1 MMIITKLR
9 AVCNHNT
16 HTTKSRDCLCRLCML
31 LVVFDWSGHCR
42 CIVSLDIYIVVTI
55 HCGQMAFDS
64 LDETWPNKSFYLWTG
79 WALERNRWRLS
90 PKTPFAILANEWC
103 LQTHGF
109 NITAN
114 CFFCCECSLFIKL
127 WHFCQLW
134 PCFFRMGQI
143 ENENTFVLFYTFTLY
158 STVFTFRSCHTNQYF
173 QKRLP
178 PGLHPLSVW
187 PAKPH
192 NITWF

>member
-1 MMIITKLR
+1 MTEQKLLPMNGLGAR
-9 AVCNHNT
+9 KESLAFVSKDSVCYPC
-16 HTTKSRDCLCRLCML
+16 KR
-31 LVVFDWSGHCR
+31 VVSPDAWLQHHCK
-42 CIVSLDIYIVVTI
+42 L
-55 HCGQMAFDS
+55 
-64 LDETWPNKSFYLWTG
+64 
-79 WALERNRWRLS
+79 
-90 PKTPFAILANEWC
+90 
-103 LQTHGF
+103 
-109 NITAN
+109 
-114 CFFCCECSLFIKL
+114 FFCCECSLFIKL

-158 STVFTFRSCHTNQYF
+158 STVFSIHFLLLFRSCHTNQYF

-192 NITWF
+192 NIT